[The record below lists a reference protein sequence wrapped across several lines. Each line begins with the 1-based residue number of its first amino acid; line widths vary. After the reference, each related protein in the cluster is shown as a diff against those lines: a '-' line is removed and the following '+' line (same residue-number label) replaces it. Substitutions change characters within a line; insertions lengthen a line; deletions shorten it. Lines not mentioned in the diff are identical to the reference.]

1 MKLLCY
7 ASGVDWVM
15 FLLERGCAEE
25 IQPESIEQ
33 EKKMRTTIA
42 KGCLYCGLRLPDSA
56 DFCPECGRPIEV
68 AIRVDSDVK
77 MMRTTMAKGCLY
89 CGLQLPDTA
98 DFCPECGR
106 PIERGRITHATQE
119 SDAACLHTEIEGK
132 DDLVRQHEASSD
144 CSDPLAHETTRM
156 RDEHEDVNLN
166 GALTLVATRNG

>member
-1 MKLLCY
+1 
-7 ASGVDWVM
+7 
-15 FLLERGCAEE
+15 
-25 IQPESIEQ
+25 
-33 EKKMRTTIA
+33 MRTTIA
-42 KGCLYCGLRLPDSA
+42 KGCLYCGLRLPDTA

-77 MMRTTMAKGCLY
+77 KMRTTMAKGCLY

-132 DDLVRQHEASSD
+132 DDLVRQQEDSSD
-144 CSDPLAHETTRM
+144 GNDHLRM
-156 RDEHEDVNLN
+156 KQ
-166 GALTLVATRNG
+166 LVAR